1 MSYQEEVKKK
11 LDDEYKDSLE
21 RFKKEYYELCF
32 KQIQLEDE
40 LVKTMK
46 RIKVLEALIAFYG
59 ELDKKGDKEWKLQAQ
74 SFIVIFAERN

>member
-32 KQIQLEDE
+32 KQIQLENE
-40 LVKTMK
+40 LVNTMK
-46 RIKVLEALIAFYG
+46 RLKVLEALIAFYG
-59 ELDKKGDKEWKLQAQ
+59 ELDKKGDKAK
-74 SFIVIFAERN
+74 